1 MWTSDERRRALA
13 DISNLN
19 ILVTGGTGSFGQAFC
34 RWTLTQAKSITV
46 YSRDEFKQGEM
57 AALFERDPRLHFVV
71 GDVRDLARLK
81 HAMRGIDVVVH
92 AAAMKQ
98 VPACEEN
105 PIEAINSNIGG
116 SYNVV
121 CAATAEH
128 VPLVVALSTDK
139 AARPT
144 NVYGATKLIA
154 ERLFLSIPE
163 GVTAGC
169 VVRCGN
175 IFGSRGSVV
184 PLFQSQAALGAEITV
199 TDFNMT
205 RYSITPEEAV
215 EMVLLAIRA
224 GHNGEMFVPKMPSY
238 YLTDVVEALAPDCE
252 VREIGAR
259 AGERLHECLITETEA
274 PDARDAGSYWIIE
287 RGRGDGTIGAKHSDH
302 NDHWLVPAD
311 IRAMAK
317 DYL

>member
-1 MWTSDERRRALA
+1 MA

-34 RWTLTQAKSITV
+34 RWTLTQARSITV
-46 YSRDEFKQGEM
+46 YSRDEFKQSEM
-57 AALFERDPRLHFVV
+57 AEAFGHDPRLRFVV
-71 GDVRDLARLK
+71 GDVRNLARLK
-81 HAMRGIDVVVH
+81 EAMVGIDVVVH

-121 CAATAEH
+121 SAATAGK

-154 ERLFLSIPE
+154 ERLFLSMPA
-163 GVTAGC
+163 GATAGC

-184 PLFQSQAALGAEITV
+184 PLFQAQAAAGSEITI
-199 TDFNMT
+199 TDPAMT

-215 EMVLLAIRA
+215 EMVLLAIRS

-238 YLTDVVEALAPDCE
+238 YLTDVVKALAPDC
-252 VREIGAR
+252 VVHSIGAR
-259 AGERLHECLITETEA
+259 AGEQLHECLITDNEA
-274 PDARDAGSYWIIE
+274 PDTRDAGSYWIVE
-287 RGRGDGTIGAKHSDH
+287 RGRGDGTVVAEHSNV
-302 NDHWLVPAD
+302 NDRWLSPEA
-311 IRAMAK
+311 IRVMAE
-317 DYL
+317 YNT

>member
-1 MWTSDERRRALA
+1 MA

-19 ILVTGGTGSFGQAFC
+19 ILITGGTGSFGQVFC
-34 RWTLTQAKSITV
+34 RRVLDQVCSITV
-46 YSRDEFKQGEM
+46 YSRDEFKQSEM
-57 AALFERDPRLHFVV
+57 AAAFAHDPSLRFVV
-71 GDVRDLARLK
+71 GDVRDLSRMK
-81 HAMRGIDVVVH
+81 SAMRDIDVVIH

-98 VPACEEN
+98 VPACEEH

-121 CAATAEH
+121 CAATATH

-184 PLFQSQAALGAEITV
+184 PLFVAQAAAGAEITI

-238 YLTDVVEALAPDCE
+238 YLTDVVEALAPDCD
-252 VREIGAR
+252 VREIGSR
-259 AGERLHECLITETEA
+259 AGEQLHECLITENEA
-274 PDARDAGSYWIIE
+274 PDARDAGAYWIIE
-287 RGRGDGTIGAKHSDH
+287 RGGGDGSVSAAHSNI
-302 NDHWLVPAD
+302 NDRWLSPEA
-311 IRAMAK
+311 IRIMAE
-317 DYL
+317 YNT